1 MDEAPDRMTFRS
13 ALPWCKRVGRDG
25 AVMIAKLN
33 CLLLLFAGLSLPP
46 ALSSSAH
53 ADSQKDGYAWPSHY
67 DFFMP
72 YGTQDGG
79 PIYAKPGYQGVSLTL
94 TCKEATGILK
104 MRGYHDISEIS
115 CTGDTFRFE
124 VSRLEARFII
134 ELDPRTG
141 NIVKRQQI

>member
-1 MDEAPDRMTFRS
+1 MT
-13 ALPWCKRVGRDG
+13 
-25 AVMIAKLN
+25 AKMN
-33 CLLLLFAGLSLPP
+33 CLFFLLAGLSLP
-46 ALSSSAH
+46 AVLSSSAH

-72 YGTQDGG
+72 YGTKDGG
-79 PIYAKPGYQGVSLTL
+79 PVYAKPGYKGASLTL

-104 MRGYHDISEIS
+104 MHGYHDISEVS
-115 CTGDTFRFE
+115 CTGNAYRFE

-141 NIVKRQQI
+141 NIVKRQQL